1 MDNKPGI
8 ENGSE
13 GVGERESRTFITA
26 SKAPEGSTLRFY
38 QDEKERNAWFYHWL
52 WRGMAFAIFP
62 SVFIAKNL
70 GLVLYLNRFI
80 VVIGLILALMR
91 IMRDR
96 KVEKLVNVLNRD
108 AQGDK
113 KIGWIEKAG
122 VFIGGIA
129 FGMIAISVVVQLA
142 LFILKK

>member
-13 GVGERESRTFITA
+13 GVGERESRTFISA

-52 WRGMAFAIFP
+52 WRGMAFAILP

-80 VVIGLILALMR
+80 VVIGLILTLMR
-91 IMRDR
+91 MIRDR
-96 KVEKLVNVLNRD
+96 KAEKPVAAYDRNTQD
-108 AQGDK
+108 DQ
-113 KIGWIEKAG
+113 KIRRIEKVG
-122 VFIGGIA
+122 VFIGGTGL
-129 FGMIAISVVVQLA
+129 GMIAISVVVQFA

>member
-52 WRGMAFAIFP
+52 WRGMVFAIFP